1 MFQAVTL
8 KRTSMKT
15 HLKNPWE
22 VGNVSLCHM
31 PSKYGIT
38 TSTARSDVSCKTCK
52 RLIVEWD
59 RIFQKPR
66 QS

>member
-1 MFQAVTL
+1 
-8 KRTSMKT
+8 MKT